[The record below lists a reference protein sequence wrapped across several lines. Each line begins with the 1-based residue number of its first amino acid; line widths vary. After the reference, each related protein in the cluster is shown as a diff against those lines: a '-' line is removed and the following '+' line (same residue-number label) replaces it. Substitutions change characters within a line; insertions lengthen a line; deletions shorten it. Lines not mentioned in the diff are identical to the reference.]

1 MLCPKC
7 KTENPDNAA
16 SCWFCNCALPGVAA
30 SGPAQRAKTS
40 GLAIASLIL
49 GALAP
54 FTCFIT
60 AIPAIVLGIVGLV
73 KISKSAGQLKG
84 NGLAIA
90 GIAVPFALLPV
101 FALMMGILMPALAR
115 VRQVALRTVCAN
127 NLRQLGLSIQ
137 MYADENS
144 QKYPTADKWCD
155 LLKPYYKAENI
166 LVCPSAGYG
175 QCHYAINPHAE
186 PNSPPDMV
194 LLFETHPGWN
204 QTGGTEILSTENHQ
218 GDGCNIIYVDRHIQF
233 VRTKD
238 LKNLR
243 WTTRE
248 NEISPPEPIPVPP

>member
-1 MLCPKC
+1 MYCPKC
-7 KTENPDNAA
+7 GAENPDNAQFCR
-16 SCWFCNCALPGVAA
+16 SCNRILTNVPMVT
-30 SGPAQRAKTS
+30 PNPDAKTS
-40 GLAIASLIL
+40 PLAIASLIL
-49 GALAP
+49 GVLAP

-84 NGLAIA
+84 SGLAIA
-90 GIAVPFALLPV
+90 GIVIGPATLPIIALL
-101 FALMMGILMPALAR
+101 MGIMMPALFR
-115 VRQVALRTVCAN
+115 VRQVAFRTVCAN

-137 MYADENS
+137 MYADENG

-166 LVCPSAGYG
+166 LVCPSAGQG

-186 PNSPPDMV
+186 PNSPPDVV
-194 LLFETHPGWN
+194 LLFETKGGWN
-204 QTGGTEILSTENHQ
+204 LAGGPELLTTENHQ
-218 GDGCNIIYVDRHIQF
+218 GDGCNIIYVDRHVRF
-233 VRTKD
+233 VKTKD

-248 NEISPPEPIPVPP
+248 NEKSPPEPIPVPP